1 VRATTE
7 AHVVDYVREAR
18 ESKRPFE
25 IVGAGSKRK
34 LGRPMDELGV
44 LDVSGVAGII
54 DYQPEVLILTAAPGT
69 PVAEIEAALAEK
81 GQRLGFDPPD
91 WGPLLG
97 APARLATIGGAL
109 SADACGPARLRYGAA
124 RDHLLGIRAVN
135 GLGEAF
141 KAGGRVVKN
150 VTGFDIPRLFCGAY
164 GTLGVL
170 TEITLRVFPK
180 PSRTM
185 TLATNGLAPQD
196 GFALLRKIWSSPLEP
211 TGLAY
216 IPAGVFA
223 DLADAAVVR
232 IEGEAGPLAEKRA
245 LLEKLHPGL
254 VEIESG
260 EALFR
265 SIGSGTLFLGHDMD
279 IWRASV
285 PPAEA
290 ARVISETDA
299 DFWVADWAGGL
310 LWIAGDEAVRHEALR
325 VGGHATLVR
334 ADAAT
339 RARVAVFTPQTPVLA
354 QLTQA
359 VKAAFDPLGLFNPGR
374 M

>member
-1 VRATTE
+1 MRATTE

-34 LGRPMDELGV
+34 LGRTMDAAAT
-44 LDVSGVAGII
+44 LDVSGVAGIV
-54 DYQPEVLILTAAPGT
+54 DYQPEELILTAAPGT

-97 APARLATIGGAL
+97 APAGLATIGGVL
-109 SADACGPARLRYGAA
+109 STDACGPARLRYGAG

-150 VTGFDIPRLFCGAY
+150 VTGFDIPKLFCGAY

-180 PSRTM
+180 PSLAV
-185 TLATNGLAPQD
+185 TLAMSGLAPQD

-216 IPAGVFA
+216 IPAGVLA

-260 EALFR
+260 EVLFR
-265 SIGSGTLFLGHDMD
+265 SIGDGALFSGHDAD

-285 PPAEA
+285 QPAEA

-310 LWIAGDEAVRHEALR
+310 LWIAGDEAVRHEASR
-325 VGGHATLVR
+325 VGGHAMLIR

-374 M
+374 L